1 MWIVGDCSH
10 VHGESH
16 FMDDQDT
23 HEMNVAF
30 NKILQPRL
38 YIYIYHQNE
47 ALIIYKPA
55 ITTKGDNCQ

>member
-23 HEMNVAF
+23 YEMNVAF

-38 YIYIYHQNE
+38 YNVI
-47 ALIIYKPA
+47 
-55 ITTKGDNCQ
+55 